1 MGVILGVAVLLDAF
15 LVKLLL
21 PVLLRLLGTPPVA
34 ASRSRARQIGPLSAR
49 VQIDRE
55 GHPGRGLG
63 PLLHGQLTL
72 VDVRT
77 EQEFEQVRVPGVLHI
92 PVTEIKGRLGE
103 IPAEHPVAFLCRS
116 GHRSSLAAR
125 MAARHRDDVMN
136 VAGGMDAWLDAGLP
150 SATCPV
156 SHEHASTRPPTGTV
170 PETRKTRNR

>member
-1 MGVILGVAVLLDAF
+1 MLGFKSIEKV
-15 LVKLLL
+15 
-21 PVLLRLLGTPPVA
+21 TPGEV
-34 ASRSRARQIGPLSAR
+34 S
-49 VQIDRE
+49 DRFFM
-55 GHPGRGLG
+55 
-63 PLLHGQLTL
+63 GQLTL

-92 PVTEIKGRLGE
+92 PVTEIKGRLAE
-103 IPAEHPVAFLCRS
+103 IPAGHPVAFLCRS

-150 SATCPV
+150 AATCPV
-156 SHEHASTRPPTGTV
+156 SHEHTSPTPPTGKV

>member
-1 MGVILGVAVLLDAF
+1 MLGFKSIEKV
-15 LVKLLL
+15 
-21 PVLLRLLGTPPVA
+21 TPGEV
-34 ASRSRARQIGPLSAR
+34 S
-49 VQIDRE
+49 DRFFM
-55 GHPGRGLG
+55 
-63 PLLHGQLTL
+63 GQLTL

-136 VAGGMDAWLDAGLP
+136 VDGGMDAWLRAGLP

-156 SHEHASTRPPTGTV
+156 SHERSSNTPPHGAGFGRPAEPPV
-170 PETRKTRNR
+170 RKGMNQ